1 MAHWR
6 GSVRRFVPKV
16 GFLRRVLY
24 LHVSVRVIFRLRFGP
39 YQRAAECPGTRR
51 IHSKCQW
58 FVCARH
64 RRFLQCETHYGRI
77 SRNFQENF
85 TKTMDPAL
93 HLAVYDR
100 CRSGP
105 NAG

>member
-24 LHVSVRVIFRLRFGP
+24 LHVSVRVRFRLRFGP
-39 YQRAAECPGTRR
+39 YQRAAECPGPGR
-51 IHSKCQW
+51 IHSKCQR
-58 FVCARH
+58 FVRARH
-64 RRFLQCETHYGRI
+64 RRFLQRETHYGRI

-85 TKTMDPAL
+85 TKTMDPTL
-93 HLAVYDR
+93 HIAVYGR
-100 CRSGP
+100 RRSGP
-105 NAG
+105 HAG